1 MKFGEFLVV
10 PDISVWRLGRG
21 QKSNASSVTWQT
33 RPLCTLHTAH
43 PISRS
48 ILHCDLLVFAVM
60 PPSTSSRK
68 VNPTL
73 RNSKPKTIVSSSHE
87 LNEKLVDGSTTSKAK
102 GKQKAKDKSP
112 EERRVSAMLDV
123 NASLHTL
130 SSVAQS
136 GWKAN
141 SEEGKTRS
149 SALGKVSAAVARAN
163 EALLCLRVICPD
175 DLDVERAA
183 SSVMS
188 KLLALE
194 MVRLY

>member
-1 MKFGEFLVV
+1 MMALALGAWTKIKRVV
-10 PDISVWRLGRG
+10 GHVADATTVHIV
-21 QKSNASSVTWQT
+21 
-33 RPLCTLHTAH
+33 H

-68 VNPTL
+68 VNTTL

-87 LNEKLVDGSTTSKAK
+87 LDEKLVDGSTTSKAK

-141 SEEGKTRS
+141 SEEGRTRS
-149 SALGKVSAAVARAN
+149 SALGKVSAAVARTN